1 MYKLKEE
8 PALVFDIL
16 WAQDGNDSLK
26 RIMRR
31 SPAANG
37 DPSMPGPSCERTDTR
52 KVLDDM
58 YISREEVNKWAREVT
73 SQVMT
78 ASEGVRFYA
87 YSRFQTH

>member
-31 SPAANG
+31 SPAADE
-37 DPSMPGPSCERTDTR
+37 DPSIPRPSCERTDTR

-58 YISREEVNKWAREVT
+58 YISREEVNKWAQEVT
-73 SQVMT
+73 SQVMV
-78 ASEGVRFYA
+78 ASEGVSFNV
-87 YSRFQTH
+87 YSTL